1 MPKLLQCIMLATAA
15 ALLACSGP
23 APTLAPTAPTI
34 PTPEATATPVPAP
47 TPEPTATPV
56 PAPAQEP
63 SATPG
68 PTGETPMQASGPG
81 SIAPLNLEDPKAFMS
96 GLSDAEQS
104 CISENI
110 ELERLTALLGAPGL
124 ASPGENAAL
133 AECLEDETLMRLF
146 LTGLLGESGTLSE
159 ETSACVRAGIAGID
173 LRAMMFAG
181 NEETAMVG
189 GMAAFVLT
197 LSCLNEEEWQAASPA
212 LGMSPGDREGLQCVL
227 EELGGPEGMAQ
238 ALHPPDGGPPIDFF
252 NAVTECGIPMGAGPP
267 GGR

>member
-23 APTLAPTAPTI
+23 APTLAPTAPAI
-34 PTPEATATPVPAP
+34 PPPEAA
-47 TPEPTATPV
+47 ATPV

-68 PTGETPMQASGPG
+68 PAGETPMQASGPG
-81 SIAPLNLEDPKAFMS
+81 SIAPLNLEDPQAFMS
-96 GLSDAEQS
+96 GLPDAEQS

-181 NEETAMVG
+181 SEETAMAG

-238 ALHPPDGGPPIDFF
+238 ALHPPGGGPPIDFF